1 MSSSPRARRARSL
14 LLCVLSALLARSQK
28 VAVVTSSNCVSV
40 DPSAPHDVGTQFAAS
55 LVILMRMKA
64 LFPSWTPLVL
74 TNRRDWDKRRGGTS
88 GGLASCDALLTR
100 AQERFRMLHDSEL
113 SVLSIDPL
121 TDPLLTRLAHS
132 TGREADHSR
141 GHWPVEAYF
150 PLVAGERLGAMGYS
164 HTVAVD
170 PDAWP
175 LDSRLAAEV
184 GAVRGIACVRA
195 APAACVGL
203 DPGVHSPES
212 PKAQRALNEEY
223 RLLADPALRARATA
237 AAGRA
242 GHGLIAA
249 PLGRDLT
256 NSGVVVYNN
265 TRLRE
270 LSWNAWL
277 LALYDAS
284 DGRGLYSDQTAL
296 SVALQRDDLDIHW
309 LHPRYN
315 VALSAPSHYV
325 RTTCGA
331 DARYAVHAA
340 DGLAGGALS
349 IVHFVWGPKPWT
361 AAMGAKGTLPR
372 RRSHQPMTI
381 QADTRFVNDYRNFA
395 VAALGETLALAAFG
409 PLPRLNESAL
419 AAHVHVS
426 QADFEYCARRWPKG
440 GCDGG

>member
-1 MSSSPRARRARSL
+1 MRVDICLDGRSLWWVFLGTGSSFWVSQSEARCILLQGQVAHGGTPSVQPLMSSSPRARRARSL
-14 LLCVLSALLARSQK
+14 LLCVLSALLARAQK

-100 AQERFRMLHDSEL
+100 AQERFRLLHDSEL

-223 RLLADPALRARATA
+223 RLLADPALRARYSGRWARRPRAHRCAARSRPDQLGSRRVQQHA
-237 AAGRA
+237 AARA
-242 GHGLIAA
+242 ELECMA
-249 PLGRDLT
+249 P
-256 NSGVVVYNN
+256 
-265 TRLRE
+265 
-270 LSWNAWL
+270 
-277 LALYDAS
+277 
-284 DGRGLYSDQTAL
+284 
-296 SVALQRDDLDIHW
+296 
-309 LHPRYN
+309 
-315 VALSAPSHYV
+315 
-325 RTTCGA
+325 RT
-331 DARYAVHAA
+331 
-340 DGLAGGALS
+340 L
-349 IVHFVWGPKPWT
+349 
-361 AAMGAKGTLPR
+361 
-372 RRSHQPMTI
+372 
-381 QADTRFVNDYRNFA
+381 
-395 VAALGETLALAAFG
+395 
-409 PLPRLNESAL
+409 
-419 AAHVHVS
+419 
-426 QADFEYCARRWPKG
+426 
-440 GCDGG
+440 

>member
-184 GAVRGIACVRA
+184 GAVRGTRACAR
-195 APAACVGL
+195 
-203 DPGVHSPES
+203 
-212 PKAQRALNEEY
+212 R
-223 RLLADPALRARATA
+223 RLRASA
-237 AAGRA
+237 
-242 GHGLIAA
+242 
-249 PLGRDLT
+249 
-256 NSGVVVYNN
+256 S
-265 TRLRE
+265 TRGCTRP
-270 LSWNAWL
+270 SRPRHSARSTKSTGCSPTRRS
-277 LALYDAS
+277 A
-284 DGRGLYSDQTAL
+284 R
-296 SVALQRDDLDIHW
+296 ALQRPL
-309 LHPRYN
+309 
-315 VALSAPSHYV
+315 
-325 RTTCGA
+325 GA
-331 DARYAVHAA
+331 QAT
-340 DGLAGGALS
+340 GSSL
-349 IVHFVWGPKPWT
+349 
-361 AAMGAKGTLPR
+361 
-372 RRSHQPMTI
+372 RRS
-381 QADTRFVNDYRNFA
+381 
-395 VAALGETLALAAFG
+395 VAT
-409 PLPRLNESAL
+409 
-419 AAHVHVS
+419 
-426 QADFEYCARRWPKG
+426 
-440 GCDGG
+440 